1 MAEQAGASV
10 TTWTSRRPRATRH
23 PRPRHRD
30 RSGARAHPM
39 PPATLCCTPERR
51 GVARARGSRT
61 RGGLAA
67 AGQRRQGGSRRGRH
81 PARLR
86 LLRDGD
92 WLSPPRQWQLSRTY
106 RPRLGGIR
114 AGRAGGG
121 AGRLAGG
128 ARDADRRPGGVRA
141 LRDGVAQGGQAAVG
155 RAGAAAEPA
164 RWRVEMWRGS
174 LLGDNTL
181 AKHGAEAAA
190 EWPQLPLRCGAAA
203 QARHVRVE
211 QLGGVDGSR
220 VMRACCCGDVT

>member
-1 MAEQAGASV
+1 
-10 TTWTSRRPRATRH
+10 
-23 PRPRHRD
+23 
-30 RSGARAHPM
+30 M

-67 AGQRRQGGSRRGRH
+67 AGQRRQGG
-81 PARLR
+81 A
-86 LLRDGD
+86 
-92 WLSPPRQWQLSRTY
+92 
-106 RPRLGGIR
+106 
-114 AGRAGGG
+114 
-121 AGRLAGG
+121 
-128 ARDADRRPGGVRA
+128 RA

-164 RWRVEMWRGS
+164 RWRLEMWRGS

-190 EWPQLPLRCGAAA
+190 EWPQLVAAAALRHRCGAAA